1 MGEDFLD
8 CKTTALSVCMVM
20 VLYVK
25 EVFAH
30 FIDFLDIKFDNRSWI
45 RWKYCMPKKS
55 WSILYSKYLYG
66 MGQDFFD
73 IQYDLRQ
80 PHWVYVMYGNGT
92 LSPRSLSP
100 FYIVSYYIKWV
111 KTFWTDSTIKVRPS
125 IFVYEGLVGP
135 L

>member
-1 MGEDFLD
+1 MGQDFLD

-55 WSILYSKYLYG
+55 WSISYSKYLYG

-73 IQYDLRQ
+73 IQYYLQ
-80 PHWVYVMYGNGT
+80 
-92 LSPRSLSP
+92 
-100 FYIVSYYIKWV
+100 
-111 KTFWTDSTIKVRPS
+111 
-125 IFVYEGLVGP
+125 
-135 L
+135 